1 VVVHLKFEECFYLE
15 KGMQCVQF
23 HIARELLE
31 MCI

>member
-1 VVVHLKFEECFYLE
+1 MVVRLKLYDCFYLE
-15 KGMQCVQF
+15 EDMKCVQF